1 MASIGTELKKYL
13 AANAGVAALV
23 GSRIFPVALPQGYK
37 ASQGPALTYRVLTR
51 ASGHLING
59 IDGVCRARIEFSA
72 FSDEYEEAEQIA
84 DAVRNSGL
92 PGFVGFMGDK
102 QIESVQISDGG
113 DTYDESPSDGGQTHR
128 YVTVFDY
135 LVTYQ
140 ESKP

>member
-23 GSRIFPVALPQGYK
+23 GSRIYPIVLPQEYDY
-37 ASQGPALTYRVLTR
+37 SQGAALTYRILSR
-51 ASGHLING
+51 PSGHLING
-59 IDGVCRARIEFSA
+59 IDGICRARVEFSA
-72 FSDEYEEAEQIA
+72 FSSDYDLSEQVA
-84 DAVRNSGL
+84 DAVRESGL

-102 QIESVQISDGG
+102 QIESVQLSDGG
-113 DTYDESPSDGGQTHR
+113 DTYDESPVDGGQSHR

-140 ESKP
+140 ETRP